1 MPKRTTLRLGRSGG
15 RGPGAGTSEP
25 RINNSGTSRKK
36 KRPGESRGAKDGV
49 EDRGVEPLTY

>member
-36 KRPGESRGAKDGV
+36 KRPGKPEARKTEWRIGESN
-49 EDRGVEPLTY
+49 P